1 MNIALN
7 GQGHDA
13 PEGTTL
19 VSLLEALELAPGQ
32 VAIEVNGRVV
42 PRAEF
47 PRLALKADDR
57 VEIVR
62 FVGGG

>member
-1 MNIALN
+1 MNIVLN

-13 PEGTTL
+13 PVGTTL
-19 VSLLEALELAPGQ
+19 VALLEALELVPGQ

>member
-1 MNIALN
+1 MNIILN
-7 GQGHDA
+7 GEGHDTPDGA
-13 PEGTTL
+13 TL
-19 VSLLEALELAPGQ
+19 IVLLETLELAPGQ

-42 PRAEF
+42 PRAGF
-47 PRLALKADDR
+47 PRHALQADDR

>member
-1 MNIALN
+1 MA
-7 GQGHDA
+7 
-13 PEGTTL
+13 
-19 VSLLEALELAPGQ
+19 LLEALDLAPGQ
-32 VAIEVNGRVV
+32 VAIEINGRIV

-47 PRLALKADDR
+47 PSLALKADDR

>member
-1 MNIALN
+1 MNIILN
-7 GQGHDA
+7 GQGHDVH
-13 PEGTTL
+13 EGATL
-19 VSLLEALELAPGQ
+19 VALLEALELAPGQ

>member
-1 MNIALN
+1 MNIVLN

-13 PEGTTL
+13 PKGTTL
-19 VSLLEALELAPGQ
+19 VALLEALELAPGQ

>member
-1 MNIALN
+1 MNIVLN
-7 GQGHDA
+7 GEGHDA
-13 PEGTTL
+13 PDGATL
-19 VSLLEALELAPGQ
+19 AALLESVELAPGQ

-47 PRLALKADDR
+47 PRHVLQADDR

>member
-1 MNIALN
+1 MNIILN

-19 VSLLEALELAPGQ
+19 VALLEALELAPGQ

-57 VEIVR
+57 VEIGR